1 MVFLITQEVLWFF
14 TYILFNFQRTMFS
27 CVLLSQATCL
37 SYHPPKLSV
46 FPYNSIQ
53 EDYPLYPPIFTK
65 SHGFPREDTHG
76 LVFGNS
82 SFFRLLKHKNALISR
97 MILLKFIIKFV
108 LYCFTAL
115 FSIITTSF

>member
-65 SHGFPREDTHG
+65 SRSYPRDDTHG
-76 LVFGNS
+76 LVFGKSLFNNRKNDQNTPLNTD
-82 SFFRLLKHKNALISR
+82 FR
-97 MILLKFIIKFV
+97 
-108 LYCFTAL
+108 
-115 FSIITTSF
+115 SIILF